1 MSPALSVLRALFR
14 ATISHRGGRR
24 PITVDDL
31 VVRVGGTP
39 SDVRRALAQLARAE
53 LVQRTA
59 TGPRLT
65 LGGLA
70 VAASL
75 AAPVAAKKAVKHE
88 AAPHAARP
96 RRASTRTAIA
106 EPRTAR
112 AA

>member
-31 VVRVGGTP
+31 VVRVGGSP

-59 TGPRLT
+59 SGPRLT

-75 AAPVAAKKAVKHE
+75 AAPVTNARRGL
-88 AAPHAARP
+88 RP
-96 RRASTRTAIA
+96 RRAATHATTIS
-106 EPRTAR
+106 ESRTAR